1 MDILKTTEPDSA
13 QQNYDDYMSAP
24 KTVTV
29 SQVKSGT
36 KEQPLELHL
45 TEFPGRPYKPG
56 KSMRRVLVAAWG
68 PEASVYVGR
77 KLTLYGDPTIRFGK
91 DAVGGIRI
99 SHLSHIDKPLEI
111 PLTVTRGQRKPFV
124 VQPLNVPEKPD
135 QSVVDAV
142 LADLMSASSLES
154 LKAAWDLAGVRGV
167 QSHSDL
173 IAAKDARKT
182 ELTATVRNPRTV
194 APSPATSLM
203 RTQSTPD
210 ETPAS

>member
-1 MDILKTTEPDSA
+1 MDILKTTEPKSD
-13 QQNYDDYMSAP
+13 QQNYDDYQTAP

-29 SQVKSGT
+29 SEVKRGNA
-36 KEQPLELHL
+36 EQPVELHL
-45 TEFPGRPYKPG
+45 AEFPGRPYKPG

-68 PEASVYVGR
+68 SEASAYVGR

-124 VQPLNVPEKPD
+124 VQPLNTPDKPA
-135 QSVVDAV
+135 QEVVDAV
-142 LADLMSASSLES
+142 LADLMAASSLES

-167 QSHSDL
+167 QSHPDL
-173 IAAKDARKT
+173 IAAKEARKA
-182 ELTATVRNPRTV
+182 ELSAV
-194 APSPATSLM
+194 S
-203 RTQSTPD
+203 
-210 ETPAS
+210 